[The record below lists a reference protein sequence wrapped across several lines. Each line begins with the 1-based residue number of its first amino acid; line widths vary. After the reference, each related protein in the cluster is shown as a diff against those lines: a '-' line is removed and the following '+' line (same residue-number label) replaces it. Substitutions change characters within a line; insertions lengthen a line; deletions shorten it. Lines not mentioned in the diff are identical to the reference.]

1 MKSTKIS
8 TMIFKKAY
16 TVYLCKNSYK
26 YFRAFLNIETIHRA
40 TLKFLIFHSLDWQ
53 NNKKFHDTKY

>member
-1 MKSTKIS
+1 
-8 TMIFKKAY
+8 MIFKKAY

-53 NNKKFHDTKY
+53 NNKKFHDTEY